1 MRIGIAFDLKSDQT
15 ARADGPDDLLEE
27 YDSEETVEAIASALR
42 TLGHQ
47 PVKLGG
53 GRAFVERLLSD
64 PPDLVF
70 TISEGAGTRS
80 REAHVPA
87 VCEMLRVPCTHSD
100 PLTAAV
106 TLDKAAAKKLV
117 AADGV
122 ATPRFVVVTDERAAE
137 SIEFEL
143 PAIVKPNQE
152 GSSMGVRL
160 SSRVRTLAELRR
172 ETLRVVR
179 DYGEPALIEEF
190 VSGTEMTIGIV
201 GTGDS
206 ARVIG
211 AMEIAPRVARPE
223 EFVYSL
229 EVKRDWE
236 RQVEYFVPPRV
247 STETLR
253 AAEACAL
260 AAYKSLGCRDVAR
273 VDVRLDAHGTPKF
286 LEANPLPGMNPRT
299 GDLCILSGR
308 SGITYVQL
316 VERIVASALSR
327 IGEPALAR
335 R

>member
-15 ARADGPDDLLEE
+15 ARAGGPDDLLEE
-27 YDSEETVEAIASALR
+27 YDSEETVEALASALR
-42 TLGHQ
+42 ERGHEA
-47 PVKLGG
+47 VLLGG
-53 GRAFVERLLSD
+53 GRGFVERVLQRA
-64 PPDLVF
+64 PDLVF
-70 TISEGAGTRS
+70 TIAEGSGSRS

-87 VCEMLRVPCTHSD
+87 VCEMLRIPCTHSD
-100 PLTAAV
+100 PLTLTVA
-106 TLDKAAAKKLV
+106 LDKAAAKKLV

-122 ATPRFVVVTDERAAE
+122 ATPRFAVVDDENAAARL
-137 SIEFEL
+137 EFEL

-160 SSRVRTLAELRR
+160 TSRVRTLEELRR

-179 DYGEPALIEEF
+179 DYGEPALVEEF
-190 VSGTEMTIGIV
+190 VSGTEMTIGIL
-201 GTGDS
+201 GTGPA

-211 AMEIAPRVARPE
+211 AMEIAPLVARPE

-247 STETLR
+247 TGAVLR

-260 AAYKSLGCRDVAR
+260 AAYRSLGCRDVAR
-273 VDVRLDAHGTPKF
+273 VDVRLDAQGVPKF

-299 GDLCILSGR
+299 GDLCILSRR
-308 SGITYVQL
+308 SGLEYVDL
-316 VERIVASALSR
+316 VDRIVTSAMSR
-327 IGEPALAR
+327 HPAPR

>member
-1 MRIGIAFDLKSDQT
+1 
-15 ARADGPDDLLEE
+15 
-27 YDSEETVEAIASALR
+27 
-42 TLGHQ
+42 
-47 PVKLGG
+47 
-53 GRAFVERLLSD
+53 
-64 PPDLVF
+64 
-70 TISEGAGTRS
+70 
-80 REAHVPA
+80 
-87 VCEMLRVPCTHSD
+87 MLRIPCTHSD
-100 PLTAAV
+100 PLTLAV

-122 ATPRFVVVTDERAAE
+122 ATPRFAVVDDEDAAARLD
-137 SIEFEL
+137 FEL

-160 SSRVRTLAELRR
+160 TSRVRTLDELRR

-179 DYGEPALIEEF
+179 DYGEPALVEEF
-190 VSGTEMTIGIV
+190 VSGTEMTIGIL
-201 GTGDS
+201 GTGPD

-211 AMEIAPRVARPE
+211 AMEISPRLMKAE

-247 STETLR
+247 TSAVLR

-260 AAYKSLGCRDVAR
+260 AAYRSLGCRDVAR
-273 VDVRLDAHGTPKF
+273 VDVRLDARGNPKF

-299 GDLCILSGR
+299 GDLCILSRR
-308 SGITYVQL
+308 SGLEYVDL
-316 VERIVASALSR
+316 VDRIVTSALSR
-327 IGEPALAR
+327 HPAR

>member
-15 ARADGPDDLLEE
+15 ARAGGPDDLLEE
-27 YDSEETVEAIASALR
+27 YDSEETVEALAAALR
-42 TLGHQ
+42 ERGHA
-47 PVKLGG
+47 PLLLGG
-53 GRAFVERLLSD
+53 GRGFVERVLAN

-70 TISEGAGTRS
+70 TIAEGSGSRS

-87 VCEMLRVPCTHSD
+87 VCEMLRIPCTHSD
-100 PLTAAV
+100 PLTLAV

-122 ATPRFVVVTDERAAE
+122 ATPRFTVVEDEDSAARL
-137 SIEFEL
+137 EFEL

-160 SSRVRTLAELRR
+160 TSRVRTLEELRR

-179 DYGEPALIEEF
+179 DYGEPALVEEY
-190 VSGTEMTIGIV
+190 VSGTEMTIGIL
-201 GTGDS
+201 GTGKD

-211 AMEIAPRVARPE
+211 AMEIAPRIAKPE

-236 RQVEYFVPPRV
+236 RQVEYHVPPRV
-247 STETLR
+247 PPATLR
-253 AAEACAL
+253 AAEHCAL
-260 AAYKSLGCRDVAR
+260 AAYRALGCRDIAR
-273 VDVRLDAHGTPKF
+273 VDVRLDARGTPKF

-299 GDLCILSGR
+299 GDLCILSTR
-308 SGITYVQL
+308 SGLGYVDL
-316 VERIVASALSR
+316 VDRIVVSALSR
-327 IGEPALAR
+327 QAR
-335 R
+335 RT

>member
-15 ARADGPDDLLEE
+15 ARAGGPDDLLEE
-27 YDSEETVEAIASALR
+27 YDSEETVEALASALR
-42 TLGHQ
+42 ERGREVVL
-47 PVKLGG
+47 LGG
-53 GRAFVERLLSD
+53 GRGFVERLLAN

-70 TISEGAGTRS
+70 TIAEGSGSRS

-100 PLTAAV
+100 PLTLAV

-122 ATPRFVVVTDERAAE
+122 ATPRFAVVEDEDAAARLQ
-137 SIEFEL
+137 FEL

-152 GSSMGVRL
+152 GSSMGVRVT
-160 SSRVRTLAELRR
+160 SRVRALDELRR

-190 VSGTEMTIGIV
+190 VSGTEMTIGIL
-201 GTGDS
+201 GTGSD

-211 AMEIAPRVARPE
+211 AMEIAPRLARAD

-236 RQVEYFVPPRV
+236 RQVEYHVPPRV
-247 STETLR
+247 PTAVLK

-260 AAYKSLGCRDVAR
+260 AAYRSLGCRDVAR
-273 VDVRLDAHGTPKF
+273 VDVRLDAAGTPKF

-299 GDLCILSGR
+299 GDLCILSRR
-308 SGITYVQL
+308 SGLEYVDL
-316 VERIVASALSR
+316 VDRIVTS
-327 IGEPALAR
+327 ALAR
-335 R
+335 HAARR

>member
-1 MRIGIAFDLKSDQT
+1 VRIGIAFDLKSDQR

-27 YDSEETVEAIASALR
+27 YDSEETVEALAAALSE
-42 TLGHQ
+42 LGHDA
-47 PVKLGG
+47 VLIGG
-53 GRAFVERLLSD
+53 GRRFVEHVLRD

-70 TISEGAGTRS
+70 TISEGFGSRS

-87 VCEMLRVPCTHSD
+87 VCEMLRIPCTHSD
-100 PLTAAV
+100 PLTLAV

-122 ATPRFVVVTDERAAE
+122 ATPRFVVVEDVATATTLD
-137 SIEFEL
+137 FDL

-160 SSRVRTLAELRR
+160 TSRVRTRDELRR
-172 ETLRVVR
+172 EALRVVS
-179 DYGEPALIEEF
+179 DYGAPALVEEF
-190 VSGTEMTIGIV
+190 VSGTEMTVGIL
-201 GTGDS
+201 GTGAA

-211 AMEIAPRVARPE
+211 AMEIAPRTVTSE

-236 RQVEYFVPPRV
+236 ARVEYHVPPRV
-247 STETLR
+247 GAATLR

-260 AAYKSLGCRDVAR
+260 AAYRSLGCRDVGR
-273 VDVRLDAHGTPKF
+273 VDVRLDARGTPKF
-286 LEANPLPGMNPRT
+286 LEANPLPGMNPRV
-299 GDLCILSGR
+299 GDLCILSRR
-308 SGITYVQL
+308 SGLAYVDL
-316 VERIVASALSR
+316 VGAIVASACSR
-327 IGEPALAR
+327 IAAR

>member
-15 ARADGPDDLLEE
+15 ARAGGPDDLLEE
-27 YDSEETVEAIASALR
+27 YDSEETVEALASALR
-42 TLGHQ
+42 ERGREVVL
-47 PVKLGG
+47 LGG
-53 GRAFVERLLSD
+53 GRGFVERLLAN

-70 TISEGAGTRS
+70 TIAEGSGSRS

-100 PLTAAV
+100 PLTLAV

-122 ATPRFVVVTDERAAE
+122 ATPRFAVVEDEDAAARLQ
-137 SIEFEL
+137 FEL

-152 GSSMGVRL
+152 GSSMGVRVT
-160 SSRVRTLAELRR
+160 SRVRALDELRR

-190 VSGTEMTIGIV
+190 VSGTEMTIGIL
-201 GTGDS
+201 GTGSD

-211 AMEIAPRVARPE
+211 AMEIAPRLAKAD

-236 RQVEYFVPPRV
+236 RQVEYHVPPRV
-247 STETLR
+247 PTAVLK

-260 AAYKSLGCRDVAR
+260 AAYRSLGCRDVAR
-273 VDVRLDAHGTPKF
+273 VDVRLDAAGTPKF

-299 GDLCILSGR
+299 GDLCILSRR
-308 SGITYVQL
+308 SGLEYVDL
-316 VERIVASALSR
+316 VDRIVTS
-327 IGEPALAR
+327 ALAR
-335 R
+335 HAARR

>member
-1 MRIGIAFDLKSDQT
+1 MRIGIAFDLKSDQR

-27 YDSEETVEAIASALR
+27 YDSEETVEAIAAALR
-42 TLGHQ
+42 EMGHEA
-47 PVKLGG
+47 VLVGG
-53 GRAFVERLLSD
+53 GRRFVEHVLRD

-70 TISEGAGTRS
+70 TISEGSGTRS

-87 VCEMLRVPCTHSD
+87 VCEMLGIPCTHSD
-100 PLTAAV
+100 PLTLAV

-122 ATPRFVVVTDERAAE
+122 ATPRFVVVEDVATASKLD
-137 SIEFEL
+137 FEL

-160 SSRVRTLAELRR
+160 TSRVRTREELRR
-172 ETLRVVR
+172 EALRVVS
-179 DYGEPALIEEF
+179 DYGAPALVEEF
-190 VSGTEMTIGIV
+190 VSGTEMTVGIL
-201 GTGDS
+201 GTGSS

-211 AMEIAPRVARPE
+211 AMEIAPRTVAPE

-236 RQVEYFVPPRV
+236 AQVEYHVPPRV
-247 STETLR
+247 STATLR

-260 AAYKSLGCRDVAR
+260 AAYRSLGCRDVGR

-299 GDLCILSGR
+299 GDLCILSNR
-308 SGITYVQL
+308 SGVTYIDL
-316 VERIVASALSR
+316 VRAIVTSACSR
-327 IGEPALAR
+327 IATAR
-335 R
+335 

>member
-15 ARADGPDDLLEE
+15 ARAGGPDDLLEE
-27 YDSEETVEAIASALR
+27 YDSEETVEALASALR
-42 TLGHQ
+42 ERGREVVL
-47 PVKLGG
+47 LGG
-53 GRAFVERLLSD
+53 GRGFVERLLAN

-70 TISEGAGTRS
+70 TIAEGSGSRS

-100 PLTAAV
+100 PLTLAV

-122 ATPRFVVVTDERAAE
+122 ATPHFAVVEDEDAAARLQ
-137 SIEFEL
+137 FEL

-152 GSSMGVRL
+152 GSSMGVRVT
-160 SSRVRTLAELRR
+160 SRVRALDELRR

-190 VSGTEMTIGIV
+190 VSGTEMTIGIL
-201 GTGDS
+201 GTGSD

-211 AMEIAPRVARPE
+211 AMEIAPRLAKAD

-236 RQVEYFVPPRV
+236 RQVEYHVPPRV
-247 STETLR
+247 PTAVLK

-260 AAYKSLGCRDVAR
+260 AAYRSLGCRDVAR
-273 VDVRLDAHGTPKF
+273 VDVRLDAAGTPKF

-299 GDLCILSGR
+299 GDLCILSRR
-308 SGITYVQL
+308 SGLEYVDL
-316 VERIVASALSR
+316 VDRIVTS
-327 IGEPALAR
+327 ALAR
-335 R
+335 HAARR

>member
-15 ARADGPDDLLEE
+15 ARAGGPDDLLEE
-27 YDSEETVEAIASALR
+27 YDSEETVEALASALR
-42 TLGHQ
+42 ERGREVVL
-47 PVKLGG
+47 LGG
-53 GRAFVERLLSD
+53 GRGFVERLLAN

-70 TISEGAGTRS
+70 TIAEGSGSRS

-100 PLTAAV
+100 PLTLAV

-122 ATPRFVVVTDERAAE
+122 ATPRFAVVEDEDAAARLQ
-137 SIEFEL
+137 FEL

-152 GSSMGVRL
+152 GSSMGVRVT
-160 SSRVRTLAELRR
+160 SRVRALDELRR

-179 DYGEPALIEEF
+179 DYGEPALVEEF
-190 VSGTEMTIGIV
+190 VSGTEMTIGIL
-201 GTGDS
+201 GTGPD

-211 AMEIAPRVARPE
+211 AMEIAPRLARAD

-236 RQVEYFVPPRV
+236 RQVEYHVPPRV
-247 STETLR
+247 PTAVLK

-260 AAYKSLGCRDVAR
+260 AAYRSLGCRDVAR
-273 VDVRLDAHGTPKF
+273 VDVRLDAAGTPKF

-299 GDLCILSGR
+299 GDLCILSRR
-308 SGITYVQL
+308 SGLEYVDL
-316 VERIVASALSR
+316 VDRIVTS
-327 IGEPALAR
+327 ALAR
-335 R
+335 HAARR